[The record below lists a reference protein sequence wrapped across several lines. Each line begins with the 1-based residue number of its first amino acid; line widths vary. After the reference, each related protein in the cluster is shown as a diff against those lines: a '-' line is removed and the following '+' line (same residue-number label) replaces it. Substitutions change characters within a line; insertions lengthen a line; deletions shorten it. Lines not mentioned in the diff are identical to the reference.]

1 VQCRVIGFILAAAAT
16 AFTGCAAPRGPSPE
30 LLAALDSGSDCE
42 TRFRA
47 AEKISFVPDRDL
59 AYSQIA
65 FGAVD
70 CRNDEI
76 LRKCTDGISDP
87 TLKDDTAYR
96 CAAALSKAGRGL
108 EAATLANAIVS
119 SDIRARA
126 LLTINRT
133 TPGKKDESVQ
143 LGQ

>member
-1 VQCRVIGFILAAAAT
+1 MRYRIIGFMLAAAAM
-16 AFTGCAAPRGPSPE
+16 AITGCAASRGPSPE
-30 LLAALDSGSDCE
+30 LLAALDGRTDCE

-47 AEKISFVPDRDL
+47 AEKISLVADRDL

-65 FGAVD
+65 FSAVD

-76 LRKCTDGISDP
+76 LRKCIDGISDP

-96 CAAALSKAGRGL
+96 SAVALSKAGRGL

-119 SDIRARA
+119 SDTRAKA
-126 LLTINRT
+126 LLAINQT
-133 TPGKKDESVQ
+133 TPERRDEPVRSAH
-143 LGQ
+143 